1 MRSTMR
7 VRLMPLVSGLLI
19 TPSTRIMRCES
30 IVSSMISRAIAMRV
44 LLASGLLLTI
54 VTIITMGTI
63 STRCEPITISKPIT
77 RS

>member
-1 MRSTMR
+1 MT
-7 VRLMPLVSGLLI
+7 
-19 TPSTRIMRCES
+19 
-30 IVSSMISRAIAMRV
+30 SRAVAMRV

-54 VTIITMGTI
+54 VTIITMDTI

>member
-1 MRSTMR
+1 MRNTMR
-7 VRLMPLVSGLLI
+7 VPSMLLASGLLI
-19 TPSTRIMRCES
+19 IPSTRMMRCET
-30 IVSSMISRAIAMRV
+30 IISSMTSRAVAMRT